1 MKTREVTIY
10 RLQLSDGSYT
20 AWAKSLEDLE
30 FFITPKTVIET
41 RTMIEVIK

>member
-1 MKTREVTIY
+1 MKTQEITIY

-20 AWAKSLEDLE
+20 AWAKSLDDLA
-30 FFITPKTVIET
+30 FFITPRTVIET

>member
-1 MKTREVTIY
+1 MKTQEITIY
-10 RLQLSDGSYT
+10 RLELSDGSHT
-20 AWAKSLEDLE
+20 AWVKNLEDLA